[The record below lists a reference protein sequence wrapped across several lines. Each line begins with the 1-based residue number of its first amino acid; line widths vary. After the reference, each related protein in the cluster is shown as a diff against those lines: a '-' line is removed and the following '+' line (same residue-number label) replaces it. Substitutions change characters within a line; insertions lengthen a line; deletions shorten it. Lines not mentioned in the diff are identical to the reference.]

1 LVCRDYQIQN
11 PQRAT
16 RNPQHCALRPNSSLD
31 IGLEKSNELVF
42 MLIYNDIFAWEGFG
56 GRLRIGAGTCRLK
69 IYDLRATENKGLAH
83 LRPFIV
89 IAADIAESR
98 MSVRSCVSHIATSVA
113 KEFKIDP
120 QRMLFLEYYP
130 EATYGRENEKHIP
143 ERYDAVDFQW
153 HGDKALHPKW
163 RSVRPPLLDL
173 LRELMR
179 EAVDKR

>member
-1 LVCRDYQIQN
+1 
-11 PQRAT
+11 
-16 RNPQHCALRPNSSLD
+16 
-31 IGLEKSNELVF
+31 

-56 GRLRIGAGTCRLK
+56 GKLRIGAGTCRLK
-69 IYDLRATENKGLAH
+69 IYDLRGSEKKGLAH

-89 IAADIAESR
+89 VATDIPESR

-113 KEFKIDP
+113 KAFKIDP

-130 EATYGRENEKHIP
+130 EATYGRKNEKHIP

-163 RSVRPPLLDL
+163 RSVRPPMLDI
-173 LRELMR
+173 LRELMC
-179 EAVDKR
+179 ETADKR